1 MEMKNNE
8 WNVPSEYFEK
18 NKKALMPVRKFPT
31 GKWLLALAAACVIG
45 VGFFML
51 KGDGRAQ
58 EIAEGK
64 RREEDVREGKKG
76 EDVGAKNLSPNIGED
91 IGAKNLSPNIGE
103 DIGAKNLSTKEDI
116 GAKNLSTKED
126 IGAKNL
132 STKEDIGAKNLS
144 TKEDIGSKHLSTN
157 TGSKNLSTN
166 TGSKNLSTKEEIA
179 EELKEIPREEL
190 VAYLLEEDSELI
202 ENLN

>member
-103 DIGAKNLSTKEDI
+103 DVGAKNLSTKE
-116 GAKNLSTKED
+116 ED
-126 IGAKNL
+126 IGAKY
-132 STKEDIGAKNLS
+132 LS
-144 TKEDIGSKHLSTN
+144 TKEDIGSK
-157 TGSKNLSTN
+157 NLLTKEDI
-166 TGSKNLSTKEEIA
+166 GSKNLSTKEEIA
-179 EELKEIPREEL
+179 EELKKIPREEL

>member
-1 MEMKNNE
+1 MKNNE
-8 WNVPSEYFEK
+8 WSVPSDYFEK

-51 KGDGRAQ
+51 KGDGRAH

-91 IGAKNLSPNIGE
+91 VGAKNLSPNIGE

-116 GAKNLSTKED
+116 GAKY
-126 IGAKNL
+126 
-132 STKEDIGAKNLS
+132 LS
-144 TKEDIGSKHLSTN
+144 TKEDIGSKH
-157 TGSKNLSTN
+157 LSTN

>member
-1 MEMKNNE
+1 MKNNE
-8 WNVPSEYFEK
+8 WNVPSDYFEK

-51 KGDGRAQ
+51 KGDGRAH

-91 IGAKNLSPNIGE
+91 IGAKNLS
-103 DIGAKNLSTKEDI
+103 TKEDI
-116 GAKNLSTKED
+116 GAKY
-126 IGAKNL
+126 
-132 STKEDIGAKNLS
+132 LS
-144 TKEDIGSKHLSTN
+144 TKEDIGSKH
-157 TGSKNLSTN
+157 LSTN